1 VLLTP
6 VFGRAQA
13 IHMLAAR
20 LSKHRFVTITGPG
33 GGGKTTL
40 AVSVAV
46 TLASA
51 YPQGICFV
59 DLASVTEP
67 RLVPG
72 ALASA
77 LGVAAL
83 SHLLPNILS
92 FLSKKSVLLVLDNC
106 EHVIEAAAQLAA
118 RVLNGARDV
127 HILATSREPLQAAG
141 ESIYRLPPLEVPPAQ
156 LQAPRETLL
165 DFPAI
170 RLFTER
176 AGMYSDSKLHDA
188 ELLLVANICR
198 QLGGNPLAIEIT
210 AAYASLM
217 GVRALAASLRN
228 DHYLSINGLRTA
240 VSRQRTLRATL
251 DWSYD
256 LLSPSQ
262 QLTFRRLSVF
272 VGSFDLE
279 CAVAVVAEENQTV
292 SEVLECLTDL
302 TRKSL
307 VIADTARQK
316 ALYRLP
322 DLPRAF
328 AREKLGLSGELAM
341 INRRHAQMWCTMGAV
356 EIQARV
362 RLGTEW
368 MSGFGQILE
377 DLRADPLTSSQHID
391 MMGSLS
397 EDLVSTDAIVRAE
410 KGRGGWCTS
419 EILRV
424 KAERMLRE
432 KGLKAAPCAAAVLQT
447 ALETARQQGALS
459 WELRTAMSLARL
471 WRDQQAPRAAHDLLA
486 AVYGR
491 FSEGFETADLAAAWR
506 LLQELA
512 AVFEGSTDLTE

>member
-1 VLLTP
+1 MGWQTASHAVWSEHPLGRAKVITGHDDSRAFAGKELLAFGPFLLNSARRVLLRDGEPVRVGARAMEILIALTERPGVTLGKRELLGRVWPDSTTIQESTLRVYISQLRKILRDGETGVEYVQNVTGRGYRFIALTTRRDTPARAVSRSPHSSSGTALSETVQQPTRMNDLPVLLTP

-156 LQAPRETLL
+156 FQAPRETLL

-341 INRRHAQMWCTMGAV
+341 INRRHA
-356 EIQARV
+356 
-362 RLGTEW
+362 
-368 MSGFGQILE
+368 
-377 DLRADPLTSSQHID
+377 
-391 MMGSLS
+391 
-397 EDLVSTDAIVRAE
+397 
-410 KGRGGWCTS
+410 
-419 EILRV
+419 
-424 KAERMLRE
+424 
-432 KGLKAAPCAAAVLQT
+432 
-447 ALETARQQGALS
+447 
-459 WELRTAMSLARL
+459 
-471 WRDQQAPRAAHDLLA
+471 
-486 AVYGR
+486 
-491 FSEGFETADLAAAWR
+491 
-506 LLQELA
+506 
-512 AVFEGSTDLTE
+512 